1 MKATIEKALADDGTY
16 VHLFTDDPIYRS
28 MYEEI
33 YGPEIAAN
41 KLSFGPHAARPDDY
55 SVTSSKNRHQS
66 PFKRTSSAQE
76 AALDFTVMGLCNEF
90 HGTSGST
97 VIHFVHWINAKY
109 QKGPH
114 LSSTIG
120 NWSPGGATWAFR
132 SQIHVI
138 MQKSVD
144 HIIIMEDFQL
154 RHIQA
159 NVLDFL
165 GKQHL
170 SEIYKVISATLEQ
183 PPHKPL
189 AATFV
194 KDELL
199 RKSNVAKMNREKYVA
214 ASRIAEGDEKSKGQH
229 WLKAL
234 LRYRLKPYA
243 LTLPTPAWI
252 FDVTDDGFIVRNP
265 IQSHTSDGV
274 VSDLPPWRT
283 ESSSSFSSTD
293 RPWHEP
299 ETNKFR
305 FTK

>member
-41 KLSFGPHAARPDDY
+41 KLSFGPHAARTEDY
-55 SVTSSKNRHQS
+55 SVTSSKNRYQS

-132 SQIHVI
+132 SQIHLI

-144 HIIIMEDFQL
+144 HILIMEDFQL

-170 SEIYKVISATLEQ
+170 SEIYKIISATLEQ
-183 PPHKPL
+183 PPHKTL

-199 RKSNVAKMNREKYVA
+199 RASNVAKMNREKYVA

-234 LRYRLKPYA
+234 LRYRLKSYA

-252 FDVTDDGFIVRNP
+252 FDVSDDGFIVRNP
-265 IQSHTSDGV
+265 IPTSVGV
-274 VSDLPPWRT
+274 VSDLPPWRA

-305 FTK
+305 FT

>member
-1 MKATIEKALADDGTY
+1 
-16 VHLFTDDPIYRS
+16 

-132 SQIHVI
+132 SQIHLI

-144 HIIIMEDFQL
+144 HILIMEDFQL
-154 RHIQA
+154 RRIQA

-165 GKQHL
+165 GQQHL
-170 SEIYKVISATLEQ
+170 SESYKITSATLEQ
-183 PPHKPL
+183 PPHKTL

-265 IQSHTSDGV
+265 IQSHTPDGV

>member
-1 MKATIEKALADDGTY
+1 
-16 VHLFTDDPIYRS
+16 

-138 MQKSVD
+138 MKKSVD

-159 NVLDFL
+159 NVLDFV

-170 SEIYKVISATLEQ
+170 SEIYKCISATLEQ
-183 PPHKPL
+183 PPHKTS

-199 RKSNVAKMNREKYVA
+199 KKIK
-214 ASRIAEGDEKSKGQH
+214 
-229 WLKAL
+229 W
-234 LRYRLKPYA
+234 
-243 LTLPTPAWI
+243 
-252 FDVTDDGFIVRNP
+252 
-265 IQSHTSDGV
+265 
-274 VSDLPPWRT
+274 
-283 ESSSSFSSTD
+283 
-293 RPWHEP
+293 
-299 ETNKFR
+299 
-305 FTK
+305 